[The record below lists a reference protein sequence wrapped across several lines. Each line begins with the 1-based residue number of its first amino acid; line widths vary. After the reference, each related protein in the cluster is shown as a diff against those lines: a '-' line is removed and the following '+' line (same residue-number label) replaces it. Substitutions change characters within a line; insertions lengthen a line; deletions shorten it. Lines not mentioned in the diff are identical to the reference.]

1 MQSRYKF
8 FFFLEVFEVY
18 LESGIVEVAKVS
30 FRIRASFY
38 DLFVNNTGTG
48 TVGIEFYYFTSLY
61 KLIVLLRGANVKYF
75 ESF

>member
-1 MQSRYKF
+1 M
-8 FFFLEVFEVY
+8 
-18 LESGIVEVAKVS
+18 EVAKVS

-75 ESF
+75 DSF

>member
-8 FFFLEVFEVY
+8 YFFERFLKFY